1 MESSTNKRRKQCA
14 DLSDSS
20 IISIN
25 NLTEDNLIAIS
36 KYLPKTSRALFAVA
50 LTAPSSSYRQKNGKP
65 SCASKAIISAVQ
77 STDSYTSIN
86 SILHTL
92 CKKSPW
98 PLRRPRPQGD
108 YHFRR
113 SVTTKQIKEYYD
125 GESAWEILDFVDI
138 GRTLAS
144 KLTDDDLYAM
154 LVCINAQHNLKR
166 LNLTHCFNIIGY
178 GLQPLRSSTT
188 FEKLDLGLG
197 QQCEIP
203 NRYDLT
209 IRNANREAKISEEII
224 FGILDSILNVEGNAF
239 KRLQV
244 LGSMWEHQ
252 DAPEYDSETEEW
264 GADPPGWY
272 NRRRIYP
279 IPSIAFKSFLEKHN
293 NHLLNGQSSCCY
305 FGLSD
310 DEESKHFLANIVEKS
325 SDIVDTCIKCGSV
338 DFHVC
343 MDCHT
348 VYCGKNNDTYIH
360 GLLDTSR
367 SCQLDILNW
376 CQDCAKVSCN
386 ACGRNKTVDCCEQL
400 CGAEYCNDCRDIVC
414 RNGTNTCTSCKGMVF
429 DGLLEEKNRLE
440 EDNSSKQAEIDRLN
454 QLVRDLQLS
463 KGT

>member
-1 MESSTNKRRKQCA
+1 MESINNKRRKQCI
-14 DLSDSS
+14 DPSDCS

-77 STDSYTSIN
+77 PTESFTSIVD
-86 SILHTL
+86 TL

-108 YHFRR
+108 YYFRR
-113 SVTTKQIKEYYD
+113 SITTKQIKEYYD
-125 GESAWEILDFVDI
+125 GGYTWEMLDFVDI

-244 LGSMWEHQ
+244 HGSMWEHQ
-252 DAPEYDSETEEW
+252 DAPGYDSETDDW
-264 GADPPGWY
+264 GDDPPGWY
-272 NRRRIYP
+272 NRRRISP
-279 IPSIAFKSFLEKHN
+279 IPSIAFKSFLKKHN
-293 NHLLNGQSSCCY
+293 NHVLNGQSSCCY

-310 DEESKHFLANIVEKS
+310 DEELKHFLTNIVEKS
-325 SDIVDTCIKCGSV
+325 SDIVDTCIQCGSM

-343 MDCHT
+343 IDCHT
-348 VYCGKNNDTYIH
+348 VYCGQNNDT
-360 GLLDTSR
+360 
-367 SCQLDILNW
+367 CQLDILNW
-376 CQDCAKVSCN
+376 CQECPKVSCN
-386 ACGRNKTVDCCEQL
+386 ACDPHTVDGCDPH
-400 CGAEYCNDCRDIVC
+400 CGMDYCNDCRDVVC
-414 RNGTNTCTSCKGMVF
+414 RDGTNTCTACKGMVY
-429 DGLLEEKNRLE
+429 DRLLEEKNRLE
-440 EDNSSKQAEIDRLN
+440 GDNSSKQAEIDRLN
-454 QLVRDLQLS
+454 QLVQDLQLS
-463 KGT
+463 NGTQKSNFTI